1 MSGST
6 THGFYQSFVL
16 TSENDFSKALE
27 VKNQHLIMVSVTHL
41 YAVGSYNQCNVRSI
55 PHLGAADVNKNLKF
69 SKDHLQNVVLAGSA

>member
-1 MSGST
+1 
-6 THGFYQSFVL
+6 
-16 TSENDFSKALE
+16 
-27 VKNQHLIMVSVTHL
+27 MVSVTHL